1 MLLWGA
7 LYSEQSAVW
16 RQAAVDAKD
25 WPRRITGA
33 PATYPAARKNKQTT
47 VGDFD
52 FASYHNDCLAFVRKR
67 NFPKHHLIINE
78 NS

>member
-1 MLLWGA
+1 MLLWRA
-7 LYSEQSAVW
+7 VYSAHSAFW

-33 PATYPAARKNKQTT
+33 PVTYRAARKNKQTT

-52 FASYHNDCLAFVRKR
+52 FTSYHNDCLAFVRKR
-67 NFPKHHLIINE
+67 NLPKHHLIIIE
-78 NS
+78 NA